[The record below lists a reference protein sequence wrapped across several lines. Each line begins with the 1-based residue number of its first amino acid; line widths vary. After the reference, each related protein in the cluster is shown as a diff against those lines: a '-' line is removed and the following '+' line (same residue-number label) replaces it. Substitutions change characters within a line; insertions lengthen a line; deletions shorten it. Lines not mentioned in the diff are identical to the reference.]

1 MRIWLVRH
9 APVAV
14 KGLCYGQHDVPC
26 TLSPAAAAEQVA
38 ARLPLDL
45 RELWSS
51 PWTRA
56 RAVAEELSRR
66 LQLPLRVDSRLSEL
80 HMGEFE
86 GRTFLQ
92 LEREPAFS
100 AWMRGWRTSSPPGGE
115 TLAQLTARV
124 AAWKRERADL
134 REGALLAF
142 THAGPIRAL
151 RALARGLSL
160 ENALAA
166 PVEHLVPE
174 ELE

>member
-26 TLSPAAAAEQVA
+26 TMPPAAAAEEVA

-45 RELWSS
+45 RELWCS
-51 PWTRA
+51 PWARA
-56 RAVAEELSRR
+56 RAVAEALSRR
-66 LQLPLRVDSRLSEL
+66 LHLPLLVDARLSEL

-86 GRTFLQ
+86 GRPFLE

-100 AWMRGWRTSSPPGGE
+100 TWMRNWRTASPPGGE
-115 TLAQLTARV
+115 TVTQLAARV
-124 AAWKRERADL
+124 TSWKRERDES
-134 REGALLAF
+134 REGTLLAF

-151 RALARGLSL
+151 RALARGISL

-174 ELE
+174 ELD